1 MAARYAIGGV
11 IRTKY
16 SFPQGVAVRGFAGI
30 FRGAEQLFYKKALT
44 DEGRMDIFHFPRL
57 NNTFLGLSRHGE
69 KKLCRNEKKVVDT
82 AKGMVH
88 KSAPRR

>member
-1 MAARYAIGGV
+1 
-11 IRTKY
+11 
-16 SFPQGVAVRGFAGI
+16 
-30 FRGAEQLFYKKALT
+30 
-44 DEGRMDIFHFPRL
+44 MDIFHFPRL

-69 KKLCRNEKKVVDT
+69 KKNFAGTKKVVDT

>member
-16 SFPQGVAVRGFAGI
+16 SFPQGVSVRGFAGI

-69 KKLCRNEKKVVDT
+69 KNFAGTKK
-82 AKGMVH
+82 
-88 KSAPRR
+88 SC